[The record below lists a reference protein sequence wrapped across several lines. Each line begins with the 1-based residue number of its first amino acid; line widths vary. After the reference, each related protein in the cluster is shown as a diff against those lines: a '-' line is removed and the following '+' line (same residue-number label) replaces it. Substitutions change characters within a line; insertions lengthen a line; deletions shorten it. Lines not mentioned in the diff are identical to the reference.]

1 MATVVKGRVPADEF
15 ALYETLA
22 SGPDIECEIERIVET
37 GDDVVMPLVWL
48 RGASHEA
55 FETALAEDPSVADPS
70 PLSEL
75 DAESLYRMEW
85 VADIQLVV
93 QMLTGSE
100 ATILDAY
107 GADGWWY
114 LRVLYPTRDSLSAT
128 YDFCEANGLTFEVET
143 IREMDGNPVG
153 RYGLTEKQYEALTLA
168 TEQGYFSVPR
178 EIDVSD
184 LADELDISHQ
194 ALSERLRRAQRVLVE
209 DTLLM
214 GTRSDE

>member
-1 MATVVKGRVPADEF
+1 MATVVKGRVPAEEF
-15 ALYETLA
+15 ALYETLT

-48 RGASHEA
+48 RGDDTETFEA
-55 FETALAEDPSVADPS
+55 ALAEDPSVTDPTL
-70 PLSEL
+70 LSDL

-85 VADIQLVV
+85 VADIQLVI
-93 QMLTGSE
+93 QMLTGAD

-128 YDFCEANGLTFEVET
+128 YDFCEENGLTFEVET

-153 RYGLTEKQYEALTLA
+153 RYGLTEKQYEALRLA
-168 TEQGYFSVPR
+168 TERGYFSVPR

-214 GTRSDE
+214 GTRSEE

>member
-1 MATVVKGRVPADEF
+1 MATVVKGRVPAEEF

-22 SGPDIECEIERIVET
+22 SGPGIECEIERIVET

-48 RGASHEA
+48 RGGDHDTFEA
-55 FETALAEDPSVADPS
+55 ALAEDPSVDDPS
-70 PLSEL
+70 LLTDL
-75 DAESLYRMEW
+75 DGESLYRMEW
-85 VADIQLVV
+85 VADIQLVI
-93 QMLTGSE
+93 QMLTGVD

-114 LRVLYPTRDSLSAT
+114 LRVLYPTRESLSAT
-128 YDFCEANGLTFEVET
+128 YDFCDENGLTFEVET
-143 IREMDGNPVG
+143 IREMDGDPVG

-168 TEQGYFSVPR
+168 TERGYFDVPR
-178 EIDVSD
+178 DIDVTG

>member
-15 ALYETLA
+15 ALYQTLSA
-22 SGPDIECEIERIVET
+22 DPDIECEIERIVET
-37 GDDVVMPLVWL
+37 GDEVVMPLIWL
-48 RGASHEA
+48 RGADHETVA
-55 FETALAEDPSVADPS
+55 AAIADDPSVQDPS
-70 PLSEL
+70 LLTEL
-75 DAESLYRMEW
+75 ENEHLYRMEW
-85 VADIQLVV
+85 IADIQLVV
-93 QMLTGSE
+93 QMLTGSK
-100 ATILDAY
+100 ATIIDAY
-107 GADGWWY
+107 GTDGWWY

-153 RYGLTEKQYEALTLA
+153 RYGLTEKQYEALRLA
-168 TEQGYFSVPR
+168 AERGYFDVPR
-178 EIDVSD
+178 SVDVND

>member
-1 MATVVKGRVPADEF
+1 MATVVKGRVPAEEF

-22 SGPDIECEIERIVET
+22 TGPDIECEIERIVET

-48 RGASHEA
+48 RGSDTET
-55 FETALAEDPSVADPS
+55 FGTALTADPSVDDPS
-70 PLSEL
+70 LLTDL
-75 DAESLYRMEW
+75 DGESLYRMEW
-85 VADIQLVV
+85 IADIQLVL
-93 QMLTGSE
+93 QMLTGAK

-128 YDFCEANGLTFEVET
+128 YEFCDENGLTFEVET
-143 IREMDGNPVG
+143 IREMDGDPVG

-168 TEQGYFSVPR
+168 TERGYFDVPR
-178 EIDVSD
+178 DIDVSD

>member
-15 ALYETLA
+15 ALYRTL
-22 SGPDIECEIERIVET
+22 SVDPDIECEIERIVET
-37 GDDVVMPLVWL
+37 GDEIVMPLVWL
-48 RGASHEA
+48 RGADHE
-55 FETALAEDPSVADPS
+55 TVAEAITDDPSVQDPS
-70 PLSEL
+70 LLTELESEY
-75 DAESLYRMEW
+75 LYRMDW
-85 VADIQLVV
+85 IADIQLVI
-93 QMLTGSE
+93 QILTGSK
-100 ATILDAY
+100 ATIMDAY

-128 YDFCEANGLTFEVET
+128 YDFCEDNGLTFEVET

-153 RYGLTEKQYEALTLA
+153 RYGLTTKQYEALRLA
-168 TEQGYFSVPR
+168 AERGYFDVPR
-178 EIDVSD
+178 SVDVND